1 MPLINNPL
9 PSSMRSEC
17 KKCGRILA
25 SFIDPKQSF
34 GPDKVIPASV
44 LANAKGLCV
53 LTVFKAGFLGSGRF
67 GSGVVVARLGD
78 GSWSAPSAIGT
89 AGAGFGGQ
97 IGFELTDFVFILNDA
112 NAVKTFAQV
121 GSLTLGGN
129 VSIAAGPVGRNAE
142 AAGAASLKG
151 VSGIFAYSKT
161 KGLFAGVSLEGSV
174 LIERRDANEK
184 MYGRRVTARAC
195 LMGEVPVPPT
205 AEPLMRVLN
214 TRAFAGRGG
223 TMGGDDAMYNDVPV
237 YDDRNDDVV
246 WQGQT
251 GSPYGE
257 GVRTDRTGTGSMSG
271 TPTGGNFGSG
281 AFGRGNDDDYV
292 YSDKP
297 QRASTFGSGRAD
309 PNSTFDRLENQRERS
324 NTHNSMYSNSTFG
337 GTGKIAP
344 GRPSAPKPTFS
355 FKTGSAGPG
364 QAIAKFTFDAD
375 QPGDLGFKKGEVIT
389 IVKRTENEADWWTG
403 RIGEREGI
411 FPSNYVET
419 VIPERPL
426 SWQIARR
433 QSTWTWNTQCLASTS
448 KALQY
453 RHHRAISYSTRDLQI
468 KQTIPLKADQTS
480 PGLDEPP
487 EVEQELLSPQQMAQ
501 LKYLHAVLGLV
512 ESRTPASGSHPYFVA
527 IDCEAYEHDQAKI
540 TEIGV
545 SVLDVKH
552 TRSKSAG
559 SDGSAWYP
567 AIQHL
572 HLRPIEYRHLVN
584 RNFIKGCPDEFNYG
598 ESTFIPLNDVGR
610 ILSRIFASPGDL
622 YSASDLTISIP
633 AAAAPDSILVGHALG
648 NDTKYL
654 SSLGCSL
661 NNIVARIDTQK
672 ICGVGKHSQPGLAKL
687 LRALGIEA
695 KGLHNAGNDAAF
707 TMMAMLSVAVREYHE
722 AGSVAKSLAEA
733 KASDPTKRKPRNWQE
748 VRARDRLNSLPI
760 QAVVPPPPPP
770 KNEIAQPAPSVELPN
785 PQSQTV
791 QARLARRSITLASG
805 PPPGPHVPLSVHPGP
820 RQGNYIKT
828 HLNKASE
835 MENRTRRRRRK
846 QEFRRASGEGAG

>member
-1 MPLINNPL
+1 MQWRVV
-9 PSSMRSEC
+9 SS
-17 KKCGRILA
+17 
-25 SFIDPKQSF
+25 
-34 GPDKVIPASV
+34 
-44 LANAKGLCV
+44 
-53 LTVFKAGFLGSGRF
+53 TKAL
-67 GSGVVVARLGD
+67 V
-78 GSWSAPSAIGT
+78 
-89 AGAGFGGQ
+89 
-97 IGFELTDFVFILNDA
+97 
-112 NAVKTFAQV
+112 
-121 GSLTLGGN
+121 
-129 VSIAAGPVGRNAE
+129 
-142 AAGAASLKG
+142 
-151 VSGIFAYSKT
+151 
-161 KGLFAGVSLEGSV
+161 
-174 LIERRDANEK
+174 
-184 MYGRRVTARAC
+184 
-195 LMGEVPVPPT
+195 
-205 AEPLMRVLN
+205 
-214 TRAFAGRGG
+214 
-223 TMGGDDAMYNDVPV
+223 
-237 YDDRNDDVV
+237 
-246 WQGQT
+246 
-251 GSPYGE
+251 
-257 GVRTDRTGTGSMSG
+257 
-271 TPTGGNFGSG
+271 
-281 AFGRGNDDDYV
+281 
-292 YSDKP
+292 
-297 QRASTFGSGRAD
+297 RAS
-309 PNSTFDRLENQRERS
+309 
-324 NTHNSMYSNSTFG
+324 
-337 GTGKIAP
+337 
-344 GRPSAPKPTFS
+344 
-355 FKTGSAGPG
+355 
-364 QAIAKFTFDAD
+364 
-375 QPGDLGFKKGEVIT
+375 
-389 IVKRTENEADWWTG
+389 
-403 RIGEREGI
+403 
-411 FPSNYVET
+411 
-419 VIPERPL
+419 IPEQPL
-426 SWQIARR
+426 SWQTARR

-453 RHHRAISYSTRDLQI
+453 RHHRAISSSTRDLQI
-468 KQTIPLKADQTS
+468 KQTPPLKADQTS
-480 PGLDEPP
+480 HGLDEPP

-501 LKYLHAVLGLV
+501 LKYLHEVLGLV
-512 ESRTPASGSHPYFVA
+512 DSRTPASGSHPYFVA

-559 SDGSAWYP
+559 SDGSDWYP

-598 ESTFIPLNDVGR
+598 ESTFVPLTDVGR

-622 YSASDLTISIP
+622 YSTPDLTISIP
-633 AAAAPDSILVGHALG
+633 ATAAPDIILVGHALG

-722 AGSVAKSLAEA
+722 AGSVAKALAEA

-748 VRARDRLNSLPI
+748 VRARDRLNSPSN

-791 QARLARRSITLASG
+791 QARSARRSITLASG

-828 HLNKASE
+828 RLNKASE